1 LRSMQR
7 VYVYAGSGDDEREC
21 LDTRWSLNGSREG
34 SWNKMGSSR
43 APRRQRVATMRS
55 RKARI
60 PLGVQVHLE
69 RWDDTVL
76 LVDFDGGEHGGGL

>member
-1 LRSMQR
+1 
-7 VYVYAGSGDDEREC
+7 
-21 LDTRWSLNGSREG
+21 
-34 SWNKMGSSR
+34 
-43 APRRQRVATMRS
+43 MRS